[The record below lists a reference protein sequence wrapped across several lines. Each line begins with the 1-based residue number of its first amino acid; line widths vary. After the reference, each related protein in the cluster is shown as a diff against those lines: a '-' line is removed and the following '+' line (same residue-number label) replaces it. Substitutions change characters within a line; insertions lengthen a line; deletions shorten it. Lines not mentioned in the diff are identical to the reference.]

1 MKSAKR
7 VLSIMMAII
16 TLVSVMSVSAEA
28 LSVVVKEDPDKNY
41 GYMVPI
47 NYNGTEVLS
56 TVKVYGSYDYIN
68 LYIRAYGSNTK
79 YFFYSIYSD
88 KKLTKCVESNAIEI
102 DGKGTYSYE
111 LKLKLKGKYKTKTYY
126 LVTYAA
132 TYNEDKD
139 RITIDA
145 ESMRQSKIAVD
156 RTTSFSKQ
164 KVMLKE
170 VKNTTKGAYIKWSAL
185 SGTNK
190 YDIYRRSITGTKWTK
205 VGSVSKS
212 KTSFTDTSVKSKNAN
227 YIYTVKAVNK
237 KGTVSRYHYSG
248 LVCLYASTPV
258 MESINVIYNNTIE
271 LKWGKTSSK
280 AKYNIMR
287 KEDGGDW
294 KTIKTNYSSTTYKDK
309 TAENGKKYTY
319 SVKAVI
325 STDYG
330 KAVSSYYANSDMA
343 VNFLNAPAL
352 NDVAVVENGVN
363 VSWNVVEGVSGYSVL
378 RRPLDKSEGWT
389 EVGLVDS
396 TILEFTDT
404 TADLGGAY
412 IYTVRSEGENGK
424 GSYYSAG
431 REFIVLDEPKN
442 VSHNFNINIDC
453 AYISWE
459 VVEYATQYNIYVTN
473 ESGDWELYKT
483 VDHDSDGDTGY
494 RIGSQFA
501 TERTGNIKYAVT
513 ALRDG
518 GNETPINNIY
528 EMEYYP
534 WVITNSY
541 ISIKGMVVNWK
552 DRGAQSYNIYRLD
565 GDKSDGFVLI
575 DTVDGTGNGALM
587 EYIDETIEDKVAYTY
602 RVKGVYNG
610 VEQTT
615 CFLASDTYSRL
626 PESEITREE
635 KPAFIVSE
643 YSTFLDIAVSEINAP
658 IEIYGYDYE
667 NDVWK
672 KVYHQKYEKSN
683 VCSIMRYNLCD
694 PNENG
699 EYTVSVVYN
708 IDGNR
713 TAFDANIITGKFL
726 DAEHGEVSAKTTST
740 GVSYTFEAV
749 EGAKEYVFTYTD
761 EKTKERKEIV
771 VKESGKKTYTVK
783 LEFDIFEDRR
793 FTFFYNIDAVLSD
806 MNVSRRSGYIE
817 IEKAPDI
824 YKIQRNDDGTVTLY
838 WDDFE
843 PGISDYSVYRQ
854 AEGSTKWRT
863 YRNIYPKQ
871 KKINGKRYL
880 YWKDTKAEKGVKY
893 TYKVIIN
900 TPYATYPDYDIYL
913 NSHYELVTINK

>member
-1 MKSAKR
+1 M
-7 VLSIMMAII
+7 VLV

-28 LSVVVKEDPDKNY
+28 LSVVVKEDKDDNY
-41 GYMVPI
+41 GYMVPV
-47 NYNGTEVLS
+47 NYNGTEIIS
-56 TVKVYGSYDYIN
+56 TVKVYGEYDYIN
-68 LYIRAYGSNTK
+68 FYIKAYQSKTK
-79 YFFYSIYSD
+79 YFFYAIYSD
-88 KKLTKCVESNAIEI
+88 KNLTNCVQTDALEI
-102 DGKGTYSYE
+102 TGKGTYSYN

-126 LVTYAA
+126 VVTYAA
-132 TYNEDKD
+132 TYSSSKD
-139 RITIDA
+139 RFVVDA
-145 ESMRQSKIAVD
+145 ESMREFKLQVD

-164 KVMLKE
+164 KVMLNE
-170 VKNTTKGAYIKWSAL
+170 IKNTTKGAYIKWSAL
-185 SGTNK
+185 SGTSK
-190 YDIYRRSITGTKWTK
+190 YDIYRRSITGSKWTK

-212 KTSFTDTSVKSKNAN
+212 KTSFTDTSVKSKNGN
-227 YIYTVKAVNK
+227 YVYTVKAVNK
-237 KGTVSRYHYSG
+237 KGTVSRYHYAG
-248 LVCLYASTPV
+248 LVCLFASTPQI
-258 MESINVIYNNTIE
+258 ESINIIYNNTVEIE
-271 LKWGKTSSK
+271 WNKTSSK

-294 KTIKTNYSSTTYKDK
+294 KTIKSSYSGTTYKDK
-309 TAENGKKYTY
+309 TAENGKNYMY

-330 KAVSSYYANSDMA
+330 KAISSYYSDAQNSVTFFA
-343 VNFLNAPAL
+343 APVL
-352 NDVAVVENGVN
+352 NDVAVSEAGVV
-363 VSWNVVEGVSGYSVL
+363 VSWNAVEGVNGYTIL
-378 RRPLDKSEGWT
+378 RRPLNKSEGWT
-389 EVGLVDS
+389 DLGRVDPAVV
-396 TILEFTDT
+396 EFTDT
-404 TADLGGAY
+404 TADLESAY

-431 REFIVLDEPKN
+431 REFIILNEPKN
-442 VSHNFNINIDC
+442 VSHNFNVNNDC
-453 AYISWE
+453 AYIKWE
-459 VVEYATQYNIYVTN
+459 VVPYATQYNIYVTN
-473 ESGDWELYKT
+473 EAGEWELYKT
-483 VDHDSDGDTGY
+483 VDHETEDDGGY
-494 RIGSQFA
+494 TISSKYSTERIGS
-501 TERTGNIKYAVT
+501 IKYAVT

-518 GNETPINNIY
+518 GNETPINNVY

-541 ISIKGMVVNWK
+541 VSVDGMAVTWK

-575 DTVDGTGNGALM
+575 DTVEGKENGALL
-587 EYIDETIEDKVAYTY
+587 EYIDETIEDKVEYTY

-643 YSTFLDIAVSEINAP
+643 YSTFLDIAVAETDATV
-658 IEIYGYDYE
+658 EIYGYNYKKNIWE
-667 NDVWK
+667 
-672 KVYHQKYEKSN
+672 KVYHQKYDNRN
-683 VCSIMRYNLCD
+683 VCSIMRYNLCK

-708 IDGNR
+708 VDGNR

-793 FTFFYNIDAVLSD
+793 FIFFYNIDAVLSD

-824 YKIQRNDDGTVTLY
+824 YKVKRNDDGTVTLY

-854 AEGSTKWRT
+854 VEGSTKWRS
-863 YRNIYPKQ
+863 YRNIYPTK

-880 YWKDTKAEKGVKY
+880 CWQDKKAEKGVKY

-913 NSHYELVTINK
+913 NSHYELVTVEK